1 VKREK
6 FQLPSVDETLSKL
19 QDAKFF
25 SKLDFSSG
33 FWQINLEKNSQ
44 KLRTFI
50 SPFGRYKYK
59 RIPFGI
65 TSAPEVFQKVLY
77 EILSKLKSEQVQVH
91 ADDILITGRTIE
103 EHDRNLHKVLRLIE
117 ENGLT
122 LNKEKC
128 IFQATETS
136 YLGYVVSDEGI
147 KADPKCVEA
156 IKQFREPKNQNEVR
170 QFLGMA
176 NYVFK
181 FISNVADKTQLLREL
196 LQKDRQFMWT
206 VNHQREFDKLK
217 NEIVSPK
224 VLAKFDVNKKSRV
237 SADASSFGIGAVLE
251 QLQEDDNWK
260 PVYFCSK
267 SLSPTERGYAQI
279 EKEALAITWA
289 CERLEQ
295 YLLGAK
301 FIVQTDHKP
310 LTVIL
315 KTREVNKLTNRLQ
328 RFRMRLLKFN
338 FDICYVPGR

>member
-1 VKREK
+1 LRR
-6 FQLPSVDETLSKL
+6 
-19 QDAKFF
+19 FF
-25 SKLDFSSG
+25 IK
-33 FWQINLEKNSQ
+33 Q
-44 KLRTFI
+44 
-50 SPFGRYKYK
+50 P
-59 RIPFGI
+59 
-65 TSAPEVFQKVLY
+65 V
-77 EILSKLKSEQVQVH
+77 
-91 ADDILITGRTIE
+91 
-103 EHDRNLHKVLRLIE
+103 
-117 ENGLT
+117 
-122 LNKEKC
+122 
-128 IFQATETS
+128 FQATETS

-147 KADPKCVEA
+147 NQTQSA

-196 LQKDRQFMWT
+196 LRKDRQFMLT

-237 SADASSFGIGAVLE
+237 SADTSSFGIGAVLE

-267 SLSPTERGYAQI
+267 SLSPMERGYAQI

-301 FIVQTDHKP
+301 FIVQTSDGYFENPRSEQTHKSA
-310 LTVIL
+310 TAV
-315 KTREVNKLTNRLQ
+315 
-328 RFRMRLLKFN
+328 
-338 FDICYVPGR
+338 